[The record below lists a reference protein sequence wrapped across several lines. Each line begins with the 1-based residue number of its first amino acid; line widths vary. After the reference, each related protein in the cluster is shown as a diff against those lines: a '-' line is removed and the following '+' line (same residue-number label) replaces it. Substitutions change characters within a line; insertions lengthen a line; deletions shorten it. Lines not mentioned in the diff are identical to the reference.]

1 MARQK
6 HKPQRTCIA
15 CREIKDKR
23 DLIRVVRT
31 PEGKVIL
38 DPSGKANGRGAYL
51 CRQAS
56 CWEKSLHKKLLVR
69 ALKVDGLSDEE
80 LTTLQSYFEAELS
93 KV

>member
-15 CREIKDKR
+15 CRGVKDKR
-23 DLIRVVRT
+23 DLIRIVRSPEKQVV
-31 PEGKVIL
+31 V
-38 DPSGKANGRGAYL
+38 DPTGKANGRGAYL

-56 CWEKSLHKKLLVR
+56 CWEKGLEKNMLAR
-69 ALKVDGLSDEE
+69 ALKVNLSKED
-80 LTTLQSYFEAELS
+80 TAALQHYLETELS

>member
-1 MARQK
+1 MARRK

-15 CREIKDKR
+15 CRKVKDKR

-31 PEGKVIL
+31 PEGTIVL

-51 CRQAS
+51 CREIHCCEA
-56 CWEKSLHKKLLVR
+56 
-69 ALKVDGLSDEE
+69 ALKIERLAQNLKATLSSEE
-80 LTTLQSYFEAELS
+80 VTELYASVQIELS

>member
-1 MARQK
+1 MAKHK

-15 CREIKDKR
+15 CRKVKDKR

-31 PEGKVIL
+31 PEGRIII

-51 CRQAS
+51 CRDARCCEKGPKIERLAQILKATLSPEEMAELYAS
-56 CWEKSLHKKLLVR
+56 V
-69 ALKVDGLSDEE
+69 
-80 LTTLQSYFEAELS
+80 QIELS